1 MTFPNAH
8 NGVKK
13 IFTAEILSLIAAVA
27 LIVASIVSII
37 GAKAI
42 GTAQTESAKA
52 AAFGVAGGL
61 AVFGIASSVLMV
73 IAYILTLVGI
83 ISAMKD
89 EASFKTALIFAVI
102 GLVAAG
108 VASVFST
115 GVTGS
120 IMQIV
125 SNVANL
131 MVTLYVVQG
140 IVNLAAKLNDGDM
153 VARGN
158 KARWILTIAYCLPII
173 ASLVASILAINKAGV
188 AAAVIGLITALLT
201 LVAYFIY
208 LAYLSAAKKM
218 LAEK

>member
-1 MTFPNAH
+1 M
-8 NGVKK
+8 
-13 IFTAEILSLIAAVA
+13 
-27 LIVASIVSII
+27 
-37 GAKAI
+37 
-42 GTAQTESAKA
+42 
-52 AAFGVAGGL
+52 
-61 AVFGIASSVLMV
+61 

-125 SNVANL
+125 SNFANL

-140 IVNLAAKLNDGDM
+140 IVNLAAKLNDSDM